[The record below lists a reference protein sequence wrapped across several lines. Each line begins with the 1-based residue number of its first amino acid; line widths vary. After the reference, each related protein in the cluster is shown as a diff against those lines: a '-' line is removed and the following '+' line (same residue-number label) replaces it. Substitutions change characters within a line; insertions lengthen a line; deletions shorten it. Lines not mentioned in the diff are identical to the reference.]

1 MDEYI
6 NTLQE
11 ANDLGLDISF
21 CNQGDINCLQKLI
34 SKYKNTLQEANDLGL
49 DTSLCNQGDINC
61 LQNLINSITDF
72 GR

>member
-6 NTLQE
+6 
-11 ANDLGLDISF
+11 
-21 CNQGDINCLQKLI
+21 
-34 SKYKNTLQEANDLGL
+34 NTLQEANDLGL

>member
-11 ANDLGLDISF
+11 ANELGLDISF
-21 CNQGDINCLQKLI
+21 
-34 SKYKNTLQEANDLGL
+34 
-49 DTSLCNQGDINC
+49 CNQGDINC